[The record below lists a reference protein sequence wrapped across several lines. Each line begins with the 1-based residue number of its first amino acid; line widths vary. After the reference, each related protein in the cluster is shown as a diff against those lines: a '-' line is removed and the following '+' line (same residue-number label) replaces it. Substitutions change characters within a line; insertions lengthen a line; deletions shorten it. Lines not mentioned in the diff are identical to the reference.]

1 MSNAD
6 LEKVSIIGAG
16 NVGSTCTFL
25 LAVNSLA
32 NIMLF
37 DKFEN
42 IAEAKTLDIGQA
54 SVATDSSSIVS
65 IGKSMADLKGSKVV
79 VITAG
84 IPRKPG
90 MSRQDL
96 IKTNGAIAKELAV
109 GIRENAP
116 QAIVIVVSNPL
127 DLLTWIVLKE
137 TGFERRKVFGMAGV
151 VDNSRLKYFAA
162 KKTKNSARKI
172 ESHVLGMHSDEM
184 VIPTEHI
191 KIDNKAASAMLDD
204 SEMKELKESTQN
216 AGAQIVKLLGNG
228 SAYYMPGTGA
238 YLMCKSIIEDSR
250 AVFDTC
256 VNLNGEYGLKNVC
269 LGVPAKIGR
278 EGIEEIIELDL
289 SPDSDNKLKE
299 NAKLFSEQLKLL

>member
-1 MSNAD
+1 MFNAD
-6 LEKVSIIGAG
+6 LEKVSVIGTG
-16 NVGSTCTFL
+16 NVGSTCAFL

-42 IAEAKTLDIGQA
+42 IAEAKALDIGQS

-65 IGKSMADLKGSKVV
+65 VGKSMVDLKDSKVV

-84 IPRKPG
+84 ISRKPG

-96 IKTNGAIAKELAV
+96 IKTNGAIAKELAAD
-109 GIRENAP
+109 IKENAP

-151 VDNSRLKYFAA
+151 VDNSRFKFFTA
-162 KKTKNSARKI
+162 KKAGKSARKI
-172 ESHVLGMHSDEM
+172 KSHVLGMHSDEM

-191 KIDNKAASAMLDD
+191 FVDDEAASVAL
-204 SEMKELKESTQN
+204 SESEIKELKESTKN
-216 AGAQIVKLLGNG
+216 GGAQIVKLLGNG

-256 VNLNGEYGLKNVC
+256 VNLDGEYGLKDVC
-269 LGVPAKIGR
+269 LGVPVKIGDK
-278 EGIEEIIELDL
+278 GIEEIIELDL